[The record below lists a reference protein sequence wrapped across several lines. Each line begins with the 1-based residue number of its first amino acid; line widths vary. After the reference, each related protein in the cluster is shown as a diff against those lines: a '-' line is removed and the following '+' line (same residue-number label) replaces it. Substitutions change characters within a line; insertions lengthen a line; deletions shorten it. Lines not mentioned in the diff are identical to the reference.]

1 MAVLRDVAARAGV
14 DVAGMEAAITEDR
27 FGDYLDARRSEA
39 EELGINGIPAHVIA
53 DRYLVMGAQPYDLFE
68 RVMAKVGVPKRM

>member
-1 MAVLRDVAARAGV
+1 
-14 DVAGMEAAITEDR
+14 MEAAVDADR
-27 FGDYLDARRSEA
+27 FGDYLDGRRLEA

-68 RVMAKVGVPKRM
+68 RVMAKVGVPRRDSPANVT